1 MLQQA
6 LYWLQHVLYILFFRS
21 LEKHMRKEK
30 SYSQRK
36 LWCSVGLQIHWTV
49 QMKLRSFTPIPGIFR
64 ITLLINLYWETVSK
78 AYHECDFY
86 GTWVCCLTKACHSP
100 KQQKSQNTSK
110 KDEWKKGAKKRA
122 FEEAALMNQWIHQ
135 YQAKSAGRQ
144 ERKDKVQLIQM
155 LM

>member
-86 GTWVCCLTKACHSP
+86 GTWVCSLTKRVIHP
-100 KQQKSQNTSK
+100 NN
-110 KDEWKKGAKKRA
+110 KRA
-122 FEEAALMNQWIHQ
+122 KTLQRKTSGKRSEKEGFWGGSSNESVDSSVSS
-135 YQAKSAGRQ
+135 KVSRQ